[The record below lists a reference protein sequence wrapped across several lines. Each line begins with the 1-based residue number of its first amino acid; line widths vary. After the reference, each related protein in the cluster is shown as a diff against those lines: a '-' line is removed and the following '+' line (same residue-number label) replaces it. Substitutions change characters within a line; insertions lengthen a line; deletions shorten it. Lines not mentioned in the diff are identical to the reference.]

1 MTILDFI
8 RDRAR
13 YYNCPVCGRSL
24 KGCQVRMLKQIEDR
38 YTVQVTCASCGV
50 QFVVILAIQGD
61 SIEADEEV
69 ATVEAAPL
77 EELEEVEVEPAPEPI
92 QVDEVLDVHL
102 LLRDFEGSFS
112 DLLHEPSEHRS

>member
-13 YYNCPVCGRSL
+13 YYNCPVCGKSL

-61 SIEADEEV
+61 SIEAEEEM
-69 ATVEAAPL
+69 ATAEASLVE
-77 EELEEVEVEPAPEPI
+77 EEVEPAPEPI

-112 DLLHEPSEHRS
+112 DLLHQPTGEQRS

>member
-1 MTILDFI
+1 MTILDCI
-8 RDRAR
+8 RGRGG
-13 YYNCPVCGRSL
+13 YYNCPVCGRSF

-61 SIEADEEV
+61 SIEAEEEV
-69 ATVEAAPL
+69 AAIESAAID
-77 EELEEVEVEPAPEPI
+77 EMEVDVEPGPEPI

-102 LLRDFEGSFS
+102 LLRDFEGSPS
-112 DLLHEPSEHRS
+112 DLLQQPS